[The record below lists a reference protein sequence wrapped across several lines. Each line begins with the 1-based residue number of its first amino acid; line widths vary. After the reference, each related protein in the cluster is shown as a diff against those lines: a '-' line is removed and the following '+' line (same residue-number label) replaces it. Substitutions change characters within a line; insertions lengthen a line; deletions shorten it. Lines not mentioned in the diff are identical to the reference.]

1 MNAANRER
9 FAAVVRA
16 EEVDLAL
23 ACLLIGAEEDPE
35 LDPVPWLAE
44 LDRLA
49 ELAGESM
56 PASPSDP
63 ADLAAGLAVALGE
76 NAGFGGS
83 VWDYSDL
90 RSSLLHEVLR
100 RKRGLPILLSVV
112 WLEVAR
118 RLEVPAYGVGLPGRF
133 VVGVGAADGDH
144 VLVDPFRGG
153 RRLTYQRL
161 CELVAAHR
169 APDAADSPAVDPS
182 ALHPAEPVT
191 ILLRV
196 LANIR
201 LWAAEPQRIR
211 TRLWAVELSLLLPHH
226 PAELRRERGLL
237 LHRIGEFAAAADDL
251 EAYAHAVRPTD
262 EELAAKLDI
271 QARLTRA
278 RLN

>member
-1 MNAANRER
+1 VNTANRER
-9 FAAVVRA
+9 FAAVVRSGQ
-16 EEVDLAL
+16 VDLGL
-23 ACLLIGAEEDPE
+23 ACLLIGTEEDPE
-35 LDPVPWLAE
+35 LVPAQWLAE

-49 ELAGESM
+49 DIAGTSM
-56 PASPSDP
+56 RVRPTDP
-63 ADLAAGLAVALGE
+63 AGLAAGLATALGE
-76 NAGFGGS
+76 HAGFGGS
-83 VWDYSDL
+83 VWDYADL

-112 WLEVAR
+112 WLEVAQ
-118 RLEVPAYGVGLPGRF
+118 RLGIPAYGVGLPGRF
-133 VVGVGAADGDH
+133 VVGIGAADGDH

-169 APDAADSPAVDPS
+169 PADAVDGPAVDPG
-182 ALHPAEPVT
+182 ALRPAEPVA
-191 ILLRV
+191 ILLRI

-201 LWAAEPQRIR
+201 LWAAEPQRVR

-251 EAYAHAVRPTD
+251 EAYAHAVRSTD